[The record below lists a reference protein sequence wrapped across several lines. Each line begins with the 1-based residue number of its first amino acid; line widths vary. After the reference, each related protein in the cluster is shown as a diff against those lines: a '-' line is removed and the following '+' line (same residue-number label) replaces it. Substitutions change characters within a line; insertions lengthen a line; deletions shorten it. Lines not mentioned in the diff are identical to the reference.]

1 MSRTPHPYNIHHS
14 IKRAF
19 GPAKHI
25 WRMGRRLGRT
35 GLIVVG
41 RGLED
46 VQGFGGAW

>member
-1 MSRTPHPYNIHHS
+1 MIQTPHPYSRHHS

-25 WRMGRRLGRT
+25 WRPGRRLGRA
-35 GLIVVG
+35 GLIVAG
-41 RGLED
+41 LGLED